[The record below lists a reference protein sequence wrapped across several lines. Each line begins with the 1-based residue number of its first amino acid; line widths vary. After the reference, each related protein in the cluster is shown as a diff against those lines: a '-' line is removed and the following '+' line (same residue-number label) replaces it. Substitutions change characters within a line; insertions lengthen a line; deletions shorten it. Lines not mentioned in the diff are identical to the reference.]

1 MDGHSAMAAMQDGRR
16 SGRFPQNDTHGIE
29 LVDRYPDTTGN
40 WRARRAHSKHAPQLE
55 NDQRGRDDLPGVI
68 HMLYRKSQIN
78 NPWCSRQRDRTRKF
92 RCDRDRNPRI
102 AGCCIRWS

>member
-29 LVDRYPDTTGN
+29 HVDRYPDTTGN

-68 HMLYRKSQIN
+68 HMLYRNIQNVGGWPPDGSQGLGIGHH
-78 NPWCSRQRDRTRKF
+78 PILRQGSGQF
-92 RCDRDRNPRI
+92 E
-102 AGCCIRWS
+102 